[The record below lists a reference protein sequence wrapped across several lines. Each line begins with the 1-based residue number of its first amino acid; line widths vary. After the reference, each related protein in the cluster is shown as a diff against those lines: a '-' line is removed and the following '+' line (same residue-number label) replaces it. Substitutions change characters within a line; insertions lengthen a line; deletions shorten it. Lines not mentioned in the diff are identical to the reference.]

1 LTENI
6 HAALA
11 VIALILLFAPALL
24 LIVAAVRLFGR
35 TGATASV
42 LIAIGAVLLTLA
54 SLDFLYS
61 TVIGV
66 WLGPEALA
74 RFALVSFYVLKG
86 ANYLALLLIGVGLLL
101 LPMDRSA
108 DRHN

>member
-1 LTENI
+1 MTENI
-6 HAALA
+6 YAAFA
-11 VIALILLFAPALL
+11 VVALLLLFAPALL

-35 TGATASV
+35 TGGTASV

-61 TVIGV
+61 IVIGV

-74 RFALVSFYVLKG
+74 RFALLSVYVLNG
-86 ANYLALLLIGVGLLL
+86 ANYLALILIGVGLLL

-108 DRHN
+108 DRQT